1 MGFGNYIS
9 ETASTEAAK
18 LLPLVIITEDL
29 QMQISKKLASAR
41 KQRHMSLG
49 MASRYSGIPKS
60 TLWRYE
66 NACSRVPAETVS
78 VLAKLYGVNVA
89 TILGGDDQHV

>member
-1 MGFGNYIS
+1 MC
-9 ETASTEAAK
+9 
-18 LLPLVIITEDL
+18 
-29 QMQISKKLASAR
+29 ISKKLASAR

-66 NACSRVPAETVS
+66 HGCSRVPADTIP

-89 TILGGDDQHV
+89 KILGGDDQYA

>member
-1 MGFGNYIS
+1 MR
-9 ETASTEAAK
+9 
-18 LLPLVIITEDL
+18 
-29 QMQISKKLASAR
+29 ISKKLASAR

-66 NACSRVPAETVS
+66 EGFSRIPAEAVAA
-78 VLAKLYGVNVA
+78 LAKLYGIDVA
-89 TILGGDDQHV
+89 QLLDGEERYV

>member
-1 MGFGNYIS
+1 MRIS
-9 ETASTEAAK
+9 E
-18 LLPLVIITEDL
+18 
-29 QMQISKKLASAR
+29 KLASAR

-49 MASRYSGIPKS
+49 MAARDSGISKT

-66 NACSRVPAETVS
+66 NGRSRVPADMVS

-89 TILGGDDQHV
+89 SILGGDDQHA

>member
-1 MGFGNYIS
+1 M
-9 ETASTEAAK
+9 
-18 LLPLVIITEDL
+18 EDYL
-29 QMQISKKLASAR
+29 MRLSKKLASAR

-66 NACSRVPAETVS
+66 EGRSRIPADAVAA
-78 VLAKLYGVNVA
+78 LAKLYGISVAQVLDGEDRNV
-89 TILGGDDQHV
+89 

>member
-1 MGFGNYIS
+1 MRIS
-9 ETASTEAAK
+9 EK
-18 LLPLVIITEDL
+18 LV
-29 QMQISKKLASAR
+29 SAR

-66 NACSRVPAETVS
+66 KGTSRIPADTLS
-78 VLAKLYGVNVA
+78 VLAKLYGVNVSGLLA
-89 TILGGDDQHV
+89 EDTHHA